1 MRKCVFALT
10 LVLSSCAVAGVGGV
24 VVKGAL
30 KTWDEIAKIA
40 LQASGR
46 ATSKEAISTASKTLK
61 TATEAYGDDVA
72 NAAMKGGIEVAEQ
85 SAKSAGRFVA
95 VIQKA
100 GEASP
105 EALRALARQADDA
118 IRYTAKY
125 GDDVL
130 VLNDKV
136 PGIFSRVV
144 LAVEKGGVKNP
155 TRAIR
160 AIASLPAED
169 IPRVIGAIEK
179 NPGVSKSFIEG
190 VEKGGRAF
198 VDKVFAL
205 NGTQI
210 LAGTVG
216 TAAIIGAIRATAPL
230 AAEGNAVDTQTE
242 LAVDIMKESSPE
254 EKTKFA
260 ELWTSMTNKNREG
273 WIRVAAI
280 CGIVLAVFAGIALI
294 LFVVRR
300 RRNDH
305 AA

>member
-1 MRKCVFALT
+1 MRKCVFVLT
-10 LVLSSCAVAGVGGV
+10 FVLSSCAVAGVGGV

-30 KTWDEIAKIA
+30 KTWDEIAKVA

-46 ATSKEAISTASKTLK
+46 ATSKEAISAASKTLK

-72 NAAMKGGIEVAEQ
+72 KAAMKGGIEVAEQ

-100 GEASP
+100 GEASSP

-118 IRYTAKY
+118 MRYTAKY

-136 PGIFSRVV
+136 PGIFSRGV

-155 TRAIR
+155 TMAIR

-179 NPGVSKSFIEG
+179 NPGVSKSLIEG
-190 VEKGGRAF
+190 VEKGGKAF

-230 AAEGNAVDTQTE
+230 AAEGDAVNTQTE

-260 ELWTSMTNKNREG
+260 ELWTSMTNKSREG

-280 CGIVLAVFAGIALI
+280 CGIVLAVSAGIALI

-300 RRNDH
+300 KKK
-305 AA
+305 